1 MPRICLEIRRTI
13 VGYAPSEMLKSL
25 WIRDGEP
32 AAWVEGEASVRPP
45 QPGQHLWV
53 DVVAPTEQELAL
65 LRDRFDL
72 HPVAIDSC
80 LRVDQRPKLEEY
92 SGQLF
97 VVLHKLVVPK
107 ASDDQLQSLEL
118 HAFLGDGYLIT
129 IQDGELPEVSSVR
142 QRMLDE
148 PTLRKRSL
156 VYAYYLVCERLAHVN
171 FDALDTLFDAVEAI
185 EDSVLREED
194 DDALPE
200 LFAAKRRL
208 ASARRLIVPQ
218 REVISLLLEEG
229 TPFVDERARPYFRR
243 VLDSLMRMSEAIDT
257 QREILSNVL
266 DAHLSLVSN
275 RTNDIMKSLTLL
287 SAIFLP
293 LSFVTG
299 FFGQNFTHLPFDN
312 TALMWVGLGLCLLL
326 PIGMLGWFKKRK
338 WL

>member
-1 MPRICLEIRRTI
+1 MLRSLTIRPGAEAT
-13 VGYAPSEMLKSL
+13 
-25 WIRDGEP
+25 
-32 AAWVEGEASVRPP
+32 WVEGEAAVHPP
-45 QPGQHLWV
+45 GSGERLWI
-53 DVVAPTEQELAL
+53 DVVAPTEGELQL
-65 LRDRFDL
+65 LRERFDL

-92 SGQLF
+92 RSQLF
-97 VVLHKLVVPK
+97 IVLHKLVVPK
-107 ASDDQLQSLEL
+107 LAEEELGSLEL
-118 HAFLGDGYLIT
+118 HAFLGEGYLIT
-129 IQDGELPEVSSVR
+129 IQDAELPEVASVR
-142 QRMLDE
+142 QRLSQE
-148 PTLRKRSL
+148 SGLRERSF

-171 FDALDTLFDAVEAI
+171 FDALDVLFEAVETI
-185 EDSVLREED
+185 EDSVLKQDD

-208 ASARRLIVPQ
+208 AAARRLVVPQ
-218 REVISLLLEEG
+218 REVLSLLLESG
-229 TPFVDERARPYFRR
+229 TEFIDGRSRPYFRR

-312 TALMWVGLGLCLLL
+312 AALMWAGLLVCALL
-326 PIGMLGWFKKRK
+326 PVGMLAWFKSRK

>member
-1 MPRICLEIRRTI
+1 
-13 VGYAPSEMLKSL
+13 MLRSL

-32 AAWVEGEASVRPP
+32 PVWVEGEAGVQPP
-45 QPGQHLWV
+45 QTGQRLWV
-53 DVVAPTEQELAL
+53 DVAAPTQAELGL

-92 SGQLF
+92 REQLF
-97 VVLHKLVVPK
+97 LVLHKLVVPE
-107 ASDDQLQSLEL
+107 APSDQLSSLEL

-129 IQDGELPEVSSVR
+129 IQDAELAEVSSVR
-142 QRMLDE
+142 ERLRTE
-148 PTLRKRSL
+148 PALRERSL

-208 ASARRLIVPQ
+208 AAARRLIVPQ

-229 TPFVDERARPYFRR
+229 TAFVDERARPYFRR
-243 VLDSLMRMSEAIDT
+243 VLDILMRMSEAIDT

-275 RTNDIMKSLTLL
+275 RTNTIMKSLTLL

-312 TALMWVGLGLCLLL
+312 TGLMWLGLGLCLLL
-326 PIGMLGWFKKRK
+326 PVGMLAWFKSRK

>member
-1 MPRICLEIRRTI
+1 MLRSLSIGQAGPAVWVDADAA
-13 VGYAPSEMLKSL
+13 VG
-25 WIRDGEP
+25 
-32 AAWVEGEASVRPP
+32 PP
-45 QPGQHLWV
+45 QPGQRLWI
-53 DVVAPTEQELAL
+53 DVVQPTTAELEL
-65 LRDRFDL
+65 LRERFDL

-80 LRVDQRPKLEEY
+80 LRIDQRPKVEEY
-92 SGQLF
+92 RQQLF
-97 VVLHKLVVPK
+97 IVLHKLVVPEDPGQPL
-107 ASDDQLQSLEL
+107 ASLEL

-129 IQDGELPEVSSVR
+129 IQDGELPEVAVVR
-142 QRMLDE
+142 QRLLAE
-148 PTLRKRSL
+148 PSLQERSF
-156 VYAYYLVCERLAHVN
+156 VYAYYLICERLAHAN
-171 FDALDTLFDAVEAI
+171 FDALDLLFDAVESI
-185 EDSVLREED
+185 EDSVLKQAD

-208 ASARRLIVPQ
+208 AAARRLVVPQ
-218 REVISLLLEEG
+218 REVLSLLLESG
-229 TPFVDERARPYFRR
+229 TEFIDERARPYFRR

-299 FFGQNFTHLPFDN
+299 FFGQNFEHLPFDN
-312 TALMWVGLGLCLLL
+312 VALMWCGLLL
-326 PIGMLGWFKKRK
+326 CVLLPVGMLLWFKSRK

>member
-1 MPRICLEIRRTI
+1 
-13 VGYAPSEMLKSL
+13 MLRSL
-25 WIRDGEP
+25 RIRDGE
-32 AAWVEGEASVRPP
+32 ASEWVEGETSLGPLQAGER
-45 QPGQHLWV
+45 LWV
-53 DVVAPTEQELAL
+53 DVASPSVEELAL

-92 SGQLF
+92 RGQLF
-97 VVLHKLVVPK
+97 VVLHKLVLPES
-107 ASDDQLQSLEL
+107 ASEQLTSLEL
-118 HAFLGDGYLIT
+118 HAFLGEGYLLT
-129 IQDGELPEVSSVR
+129 IQDAELPEVETVR
-142 QRMLDE
+142 RRFVSE
-148 PTLRKRSL
+148 PELRERSMA
-156 VYAYYLVCERLAHVN
+156 YAYYLVCERLSHFN
-171 FDALDTLFDAVEAI
+171 FDALDTLFDTIEDI
-185 EDSVLREED
+185 EDSVLKQAD

-208 ASARRLIVPQ
+208 AAARRLVVPQ
-218 REVISLLLEEG
+218 REVVSLLLESG

-243 VLDSLMRMSEAIDT
+243 VLDVLMRMAEAIDT

-312 TALMWVGLGLCLLL
+312 VPLMWGGLSVCLLV
-326 PIGMLGWFKKRK
+326 PAGMLLWFKSRK